1 MQEAEAWRDGE
12 AGNELVAINWTKA
25 GFWRALASY
34 FIQDELPFRHVQR
47 KGFREYS
54 LYMNTNFFAPSRITV
69 TKDNIKLHEEEKKK
83 LMKVLQP
90 YWPSI
95 TTDYWTSIQKINY
108 MAVTTHWIND
118 EWNLQRRIISFLQ
131 VPNHKGETIAQELIN
146 YFNEWA

>member
-54 LYMNTNFFAPSRITV
+54 LYMNTKFFAPSRITV
-69 TKDNIKLHEEEKKK
+69 AKDIAKLYEEEKKNK

-90 YWPSI
+90 YR
-95 TTDYWTSIQKINY
+95 TSI
-108 MAVTTHWIND
+108 
-118 EWNLQRRIISFLQ
+118 IIDLHF
-131 VPNHKGETIAQELIN
+131 V
-146 YFNEWA
+146 